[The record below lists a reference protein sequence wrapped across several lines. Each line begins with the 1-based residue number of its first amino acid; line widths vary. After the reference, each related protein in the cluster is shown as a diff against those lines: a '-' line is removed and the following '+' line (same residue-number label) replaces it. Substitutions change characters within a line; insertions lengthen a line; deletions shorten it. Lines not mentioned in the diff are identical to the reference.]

1 VNSTVK
7 ESQGGDRKVAP
18 FFKGKKMVE
27 VLDEHEGSKK
37 IGHVPCKAC
46 GSKDNAA
53 VFTDGHTYCFGCQDY
68 QPPQDQVEQQPTTAI
83 KRPTALI
90 DGYYTTLSV
99 RKITEETCRK
109 FDYQVTDSYNNRPQ
123 QIANYRNSD
132 GLVVAQKIRDA
143 DKNFS
148 ILGDAKKMT
157 LFGQHLWNGGRKI
170 VITEG
175 EIDCMSVCQ
184 VQGNKWPT
192 VSLGQG
198 ATSGKKALI
207 AAWDFLQ
214 QFEEIIL
221 MFDQDEVG
229 QRAAVE
235 CAEALPVG
243 KVKIAKLPYKD
254 ANECLQQGEGKAI
267 INAIWQAKDWRP
279 DGIVSSDDFRD
290 IIGKSDSASTVDYP
304 YKKLNDMTRGIR
316 TGLVTICAGS
326 GVGKST
332 FIREIA
338 YSLHNN
344 GQTVGML
351 MLEETNKRTLQG
363 LVGLHMEKN
372 ITIDDGVADE
382 PEIIEAYDSLLG
394 KRPIYLFDH
403 FGSTAVDTIVN
414 RIQYMVKG
422 MGCKHIFL
430 DHVSIL
436 VSGLTGQV
444 TDERRLIDQI
454 MTLLRKLVQELD
466 ICLFL
471 VSHLRR
477 PEGTKGHENGAKV
490 QLSQLR
496 GSHALA
502 QLADFCIGLQVNEED
517 PSDDQREVVLLKNR
531 FTGEVG
537 QADTLQ
543 YNRITGRLIEADSR
557 F

>member
-1 VNSTVK
+1 M
-7 ESQGGDRKVAP
+7 GVAERLPP
-18 FFKGKKMVE
+18 FLRKGKQME
-27 VLDEHEGSKK
+27 EEESKK
-37 IGHVPCKAC
+37 IGHIPCEAC

-53 VFTDGHTYCFGCQDY
+53 VYTDGHTYCFGCQDHQGGDEGVVI
-68 QPPQDQVEQQPTTAI
+68 QPEAR
-83 KRPTALI
+83 KRSLDLI
-90 DGYYTTLSV
+90 DGYYTTLTYRGIS
-99 RKITEETCRK
+99 EETCRK
-109 FDYQVTDSYNNRPQ
+109 FDYQVTDNHKGCAW
-123 QIANYRNSD
+123 QIANYRDIN

-143 DKNFS
+143 DKNFFV
-148 ILGDAKKMT
+148 LGEAKKMT
-157 LFGQHLWNGGRKI
+157 LFGQHLWNGGRKL

-175 EIDCMSVCQ
+175 EIDAMSVSQ
-184 VQGNKWPT
+184 VQGNKWPV
-192 VSLGQG
+192 VSLGLG

-207 AAWDFLQ
+207 AAWDYLALY
-214 QFEEIIL
+214 EEIIL
-221 MFDQDEVG
+221 MFDQDEAG
-229 QRAAVE
+229 QKAALE
-235 CAEALPVG
+235 CAESLPIG
-243 KVKIAKLPYKD
+243 KVKIAKLPHKD
-254 ANECLQQGEGKAI
+254 ASECLQKGEGKAI
-267 INAIWQAKDWRP
+267 IDAIWRAKEWRP
-279 DGIVSSDDFRD
+279 DGIVSSADFRD
-290 IIGKSDSASTVDYP
+290 IIGKSDSASTTTYP
-304 YKKLNDMTRGIR
+304 YSKLNQMTRGIR

-338 YSLHNN
+338 FHLHQDN
-344 GQTVGML
+344 QTVGML

-363 LVGLHMEKN
+363 LVGLHMNKN
-372 ITIDDGVADE
+372 IVVDE
-382 PEIIEAYDSLLG
+382 FAASEDEVVEAYDSLLG
-394 KRPIYLFDH
+394 EKHVYLFDH

-436 VSGLTGQV
+436 VSGLTGEV
-444 TDERRLIDQI
+444 TDERRLIDGI
-454 MTLLRKLVQELD
+454 MTTLRKLVQELD

-471 VSHLRR
+471 VSHLKR
-477 PEGTKGHENGAKV
+477 PDGAKGHENGAKV

-517 PSDDQREVVLLKNR
+517 PSDDSREIVLLKNR

-543 YNRITGRLIEADSR
+543 YNRATGRLIEADSR

>member
-1 VNSTVK
+1 MNSTVK
-7 ESQGGDRKVAP
+7 ESQGGGRKVAP

-68 QPPQDQVEQQPTTAI
+68 QPPQDQVEQQPTTVS
-83 KRPTALI
+83 KRPTELI

-243 KVKIAKLPYKD
+243 KVKIAKLPCKD

>member
-1 VNSTVK
+1 MEQFAPDK
-7 ESQGGDRKVAP
+7 EYEESDKISHIP
-18 FFKGKKMVE
+18 CE
-27 VLDEHEGSKK
+27 V
-37 IGHVPCKAC
+37 C

-53 VFTDGHTYCFGCQDY
+53 VYTDGHTYCFGCRDY
-68 QPPQDQVEQQPTTAI
+68 QHPEDGTEVQNQPAP

-90 DGYYTTLSV
+90 DGYYTALPV

-109 FDYQVTDSYNNRPQ
+109 YDYQVTDNYNGRPQ
-123 QIANYRNSD
+123 QIANYRNSE
-132 GLVVAQKIRDA
+132 GVVVAQKIRDA

-157 LFGQHLWNGGRKI
+157 LFGQHLWNGDRKI
-170 VITEG
+170 IITEG
-175 EIDCMSVCQ
+175 EIDCMTVSQ
-184 VQGNKWPT
+184 VQGNKWPV

-207 AAWDFLQ
+207 AAWDYLVQ
-214 QFEEIIL
+214 YSEVIL

-254 ANECLQQGEGKAI
+254 ANECLQKGEGKAI
-267 INAIWQAKDWRP
+267 IDAIWRAKDWRP

-290 IIGKSDSASTVDYP
+290 IIGKSDSASTVTYP
-304 YKKLNDMTRGIR
+304 YKRLNDMTRGIR

-338 YSLHNN
+338 YHLHTA
-344 GQTVGML
+344 GETVGML

-363 LVGLHMEKN
+363 IVGLHMEKN
-372 ITIDDGVADE
+372 ITIDDGVAEE
-382 PEIIEAYDSLLG
+382 PEIVEAYDKLLG
-394 KRPIYLFDH
+394 DRPIYLFDH
-403 FGSTAVDTIVN
+403 FGSTAVDTITN

-444 TDERRLIDQI
+444 NDERRLIDQI

-477 PEGTKGHENGAKV
+477 PEGQRGHENGAKV

-502 QLADFCIGLQVNEED
+502 QLADFCIGLQVNDED
-517 PSDDQREVVLLKNR
+517 PSDDTREIVLLKNR

-537 QADTLQ
+537 QADTLA
-543 YNRITGRLIEADSR
+543 YNRTTGRLIEADSR

>member
-1 VNSTVK
+1 M
-7 ESQGGDRKVAP
+7 E
-18 FFKGKKMVE
+18 E
-27 VLDEHEGSKK
+27 EEESKK
-37 IGHVPCKAC
+37 IGHIPCEAC

-53 VFTDGHTYCFGCQDY
+53 VYTDGHTYCFGCQDHQGGDEGVVI
-68 QPPQDQVEQQPTTAI
+68 QPVAR
-83 KRPTALI
+83 KRSLDLI
-90 DGYYTTLSV
+90 DGYYTTLTYRGIS
-99 RKITEETCRK
+99 EETCRK
-109 FDYQVTDSYNNRPQ
+109 FDYQVTDNHKGCAW
-123 QIANYRNSD
+123 QIANYRDIN

-143 DKNFS
+143 DKNFFV
-148 ILGDAKKMT
+148 LGEAKKMT
-157 LFGQHLWNGGRKI
+157 LFGQHLWNGGRKL

-175 EIDCMSVCQ
+175 EIDAMSVSQ
-184 VQGNKWPT
+184 VQGNKWPV
-192 VSLGQG
+192 VSLGLG

-207 AAWDFLQ
+207 AAWDYLALY
-214 QFEEIIL
+214 EEIIL
-221 MFDQDEVG
+221 MFDQDEAG
-229 QRAAVE
+229 QKAALE
-235 CAEALPVG
+235 CAESLPIG
-243 KVKIAKLPYKD
+243 KVKIAKLPHKD
-254 ANECLQQGEGKAI
+254 ASECLQKGEGKAI
-267 INAIWQAKDWRP
+267 IDAIWRAKEWRP
-279 DGIVSSDDFRD
+279 DGIVSSADFRD
-290 IIGKSDSASTVDYP
+290 IIGKSDSASTTTYP
-304 YKKLNDMTRGIR
+304 YSKLNQMTRGIR

-338 YSLHNN
+338 FHLHQDN
-344 GQTVGML
+344 QTVGML

-363 LVGLHMEKN
+363 LVGLHMNKN
-372 ITIDDGVADE
+372 IVVDE
-382 PEIIEAYDSLLG
+382 FAASEDEVVEAYDSLLG
-394 KRPIYLFDH
+394 DRHVYLFDH

-436 VSGLTGQV
+436 VSGLTGEV
-444 TDERRLIDQI
+444 TDERRLIDGI
-454 MTLLRKLVQELD
+454 MTTLRKLVQELD

-471 VSHLRR
+471 VSHLKR
-477 PEGTKGHENGAKV
+477 PDGAKGHENGAKV

-517 PSDDQREVVLLKNR
+517 PSDDSREIVLLKNR

-543 YNRITGRLIEADSR
+543 YNRSTSRLIEADSR

>member
-1 VNSTVK
+1 MSLTLEANAQNQQ
-7 ESQGGDRKVAP
+7 ESEK
-18 FFKGKKMVE
+18 
-27 VLDEHEGSKK
+27 LHH
-37 IGHVPCKAC
+37 IPCEAC
-46 GSKDNAA
+46 GSRDNAA
-53 VFTDGHTYCFGCQDY
+53 VYTDGHTYCFGCRNIQHGDEDGLIIQAQAPKRSQD
-68 QPPQDQVEQQPTTAI
+68 
-83 KRPTALI
+83 LI
-90 DGYYTTLSV
+90 DGYYTTLSK
-99 RKITEETCRK
+99 RCISEETCRK
-109 FDYQVTDSYNNRPQ
+109 FDYQVTDNHKGRPHH
-123 QIANYRNSD
+123 IANYRDAD
-132 GLVVAQKIRDA
+132 GVVVAQKVRDA

-148 ILGDAKKMT
+148 ILGDAKSMT
-157 LFGQHLWNGGRKI
+157 LFGQHLWNGGRKL

-175 EIDCMSVCQ
+175 EIDCLSVSQ
-184 VQGNKWPT
+184 IQGNKWPT
-192 VSLGQG
+192 VSLGGG
-198 ATSGKKALI
+198 ASSGKKALI
-207 AAWDFLQ
+207 AAWDWLLAFD
-214 QFEEIIL
+214 EIIL
-221 MFDQDEVG
+221 MFDQDASG
-229 QRAAVE
+229 QKAAIE
-235 CAEALPVG
+235 CAESLPIG
-243 KVKIAKLPYKD
+243 KVKIAKLPHKD
-254 ANECLQQGEGKAI
+254 ANECLQKGDGKAI
-267 INAIWQAKDWRP
+267 IDAIWRAKDWRP

-290 IIGKSDSASTVDYP
+290 IIGKSDSKSTVAYP
-304 YKKLNDMTRGIR
+304 YKRLNEMTRGIR

-332 FIREIA
+332 FIREVA
-338 YSLHNN
+338 YALHRS

-372 ITIDDGVADE
+372 ITIDEDCAGE
-382 PEIIEAYDSLLG
+382 PEVVEAYDSLLG
-394 KRPIYLFDH
+394 GNPVYLFDH

-454 MTLLRKLVQELD
+454 MTTLRKLVQELD

-471 VSHLRR
+471 VSHLKR
-477 PEGTKGHENGAKV
+477 PEGNKGHENGAKV

-517 PSDDQREVVLLKNR
+517 PSDDTREIVLLKNR

-537 QADTLQ
+537 NADTLQ
-543 YNRITGRLIEADSR
+543 YSRNTGRLLEVNSIER

>member
-1 VNSTVK
+1 MEQE
-7 ESQGGDRKVAP
+7 ESEK
-18 FFKGKKMVE
+18 
-27 VLDEHEGSKK
+27 LHH
-37 IGHVPCKAC
+37 IPCESC

-53 VFTDGHTYCFGCQDY
+53 VYTDGHTFCFGCKDFKAGEEGAEVQA
-68 QPPQDQVEQQPTTAI
+68 QES
-83 KRPTALI
+83 KRPTDLI

-99 RKITEETCRK
+99 RGISEETCRK
-109 FDYQVTDSYNNRPQ
+109 FDYQVTDNYRGRPQ

-157 LFGQHLWNGGRKI
+157 LFGQHLWNGGRKL

-175 EIDCMSVCQ
+175 EIDCMSVSQ
-184 VQGNKWPT
+184 IQGNKWPT

-198 ATSGKKALI
+198 ASSGKKALI
-207 AAWDFLQ
+207 GAWDYLQ

-229 QRAAVE
+229 QKAALE
-235 CAEALPVG
+235 CAEALPIG
-243 KVKIAKLPYKD
+243 KVKIAKLPHKD
-254 ANECLQQGEGKAI
+254 ANECLQKGEGKAI
-267 INAIWQAKDWRP
+267 IDAIWRAKDWRP

-290 IIGKSDSASTVDYP
+290 IIGKSDSTSTVSYP
-304 YKKLNDMTRGIR
+304 YPKLNEMTRGIR

-332 FIREIA
+332 LIREIA
-338 YSLHNN
+338 YHLHTH

-372 ITIDDGVADE
+372 ITIDEDCAGEEEVV
-382 PEIIEAYDSLLG
+382 EAYDSLLG
-394 KRPIYLFDH
+394 EHPVYLFDH

-454 MTLLRKLVQELD
+454 MTTLRKLVQELD

-471 VSHLRR
+471 VSHLKR
-477 PEGTKGHENGAKV
+477 PEGAKGHENGAKV

-502 QLADFCIGLQVNEED
+502 QLADFCIGLQVNGED
-517 PSDDQREVVLLKNR
+517 PSDDSREIVLLKNR

-543 YNRITGRLIEADSR
+543 YDRNTGRLIEADSR

>member
-1 VNSTVK
+1 M
-7 ESQGGDRKVAP
+7 GVAERLPP
-18 FFKGKKMVE
+18 FLRKGKQME
-27 VLDEHEGSKK
+27 EEESKK
-37 IGHVPCKAC
+37 IGHIPCEAC

-53 VFTDGHTYCFGCQDY
+53 VYTDGHTYCFGCRDHQGGEEGVLI
-68 QPPQDQVEQQPTTAI
+68 QPEAR
-83 KRPTALI
+83 KRSLDLI
-90 DGYYTTLSV
+90 DGYYTTLTYRGIS
-99 RKITEETCRK
+99 EETCRK
-109 FDYQVTDSYNNRPQ
+109 FDYQVTDNHKGCAW
-123 QIANYRNSD
+123 QIANYRDIN

-143 DKNFS
+143 DKNFFV
-148 ILGDAKKMT
+148 LGEAKKMT
-157 LFGQHLWNGGRKI
+157 LFGQHLWNGGRKL

-175 EIDCMSVCQ
+175 EIDAMSVSQ
-184 VQGNKWPT
+184 VQGNKWPV
-192 VSLGQG
+192 VSLGLG

-207 AAWDFLQ
+207 AAWDYLALY
-214 QFEEIIL
+214 EEIIL
-221 MFDQDEVG
+221 MFDQDEAG
-229 QRAAVE
+229 QKAALE
-235 CAEALPVG
+235 CAESLPIG
-243 KVKIAKLPYKD
+243 KVKIAKLPHKD
-254 ANECLQQGEGKAI
+254 ASECLQKGEGKAI
-267 INAIWQAKDWRP
+267 IDAIWRAKEWRP
-279 DGIVSSDDFRD
+279 DGIVSSADFRD
-290 IIGKSDSASTVDYP
+290 IIGKSDSASTTTYP
-304 YKKLNDMTRGIR
+304 YSKLNQMTRGIR

-338 YSLHNN
+338 FHLHQDN
-344 GQTVGML
+344 QTVGML

-363 LVGLHMEKN
+363 LVGLHMNKN
-372 ITIDDGVADE
+372 IVVDE
-382 PEIIEAYDSLLG
+382 FAASEDEVVEAYDSLLG
-394 KRPIYLFDH
+394 DRHVYLFDH

-436 VSGLTGQV
+436 VSGLTGEV
-444 TDERRLIDQI
+444 TDERRLIDGI
-454 MTLLRKLVQELD
+454 MTTLRKLVQELD

-471 VSHLRR
+471 VSHLKR
-477 PEGTKGHENGAKV
+477 PDGAKGHENGAKV

-517 PSDDQREVVLLKNR
+517 PSDDSREIVLLKNR

-543 YNRITGRLIEADSR
+543 YNRSTSRLIEADSR

>member
-1 VNSTVK
+1 M
-7 ESQGGDRKVAP
+7 GVAERLPP
-18 FFKGKKMVE
+18 FLRKGKQME
-27 VLDEHEGSKK
+27 EEESKK
-37 IGHVPCKAC
+37 IGHIPCEAC

-53 VFTDGHTYCFGCQDY
+53 VYTDGHTYCFGCQDHQGGDEGVVI
-68 QPPQDQVEQQPTTAI
+68 QPEAR
-83 KRPTALI
+83 KRSLDLI
-90 DGYYTTLSV
+90 DGYYTTLTYRGIS
-99 RKITEETCRK
+99 EETCRK
-109 FDYQVTDSYNNRPQ
+109 FDYQVTDNHKGCAW
-123 QIANYRNSD
+123 QIANYRDIN

-143 DKNFS
+143 DKNFFV
-148 ILGDAKKMT
+148 LGEAKKMT
-157 LFGQHLWNGGRKI
+157 LFGQHLWNGGRKL

-175 EIDCMSVCQ
+175 EIDAMSVSQ
-184 VQGNKWPT
+184 VQGNKWPV
-192 VSLGQG
+192 VSLGLG

-207 AAWDFLQ
+207 AAWDYLALY
-214 QFEEIIL
+214 EEIIL
-221 MFDQDEVG
+221 MFDQDEAG
-229 QRAAVE
+229 QKAALE
-235 CAEALPVG
+235 CAESLPIG
-243 KVKIAKLPYKD
+243 KVKIAKLPHKD
-254 ANECLQQGEGKAI
+254 ASECLQKGEGKAI
-267 INAIWQAKDWRP
+267 IDAIWRAKEWRP
-279 DGIVSSDDFRD
+279 DGIVSSADFRD
-290 IIGKSDSASTVDYP
+290 IIGKSDSASTTTYP
-304 YKKLNDMTRGIR
+304 YSKLNQMTRGIR

-338 YSLHNN
+338 FHLHQDN
-344 GQTVGML
+344 QTVGML

-363 LVGLHMEKN
+363 LVGLHMNKN
-372 ITIDDGVADE
+372 IVVDE
-382 PEIIEAYDSLLG
+382 FAASEDEVVEAYDSLLG
-394 KRPIYLFDH
+394 EKHVYLFDH

-436 VSGLTGQV
+436 VSGLTGEV
-444 TDERRLIDQI
+444 TDERRLIDGI
-454 MTLLRKLVQELD
+454 MTTLRKLVQELD

-471 VSHLRR
+471 VSHLKR
-477 PEGTKGHENGAKV
+477 PDGAKGHENGAKV

-517 PSDDQREVVLLKNR
+517 PSDDSREIVLLKNR

-543 YNRITGRLIEADSR
+543 YNRSTSRLIEADSR

>member
-1 VNSTVK
+1 MEQEHDETT
-7 ESQGGDRKVAP
+7 KVA
-18 FFKGKKMVE
+18 
-27 VLDEHEGSKK
+27 H
-37 IGHVPCKAC
+37 IPCEAC

-53 VFTDGHTYCFGCQDY
+53 VFSDGHTYCFGCKDFQAGEEGAEV
-68 QPPQDQVEQQPTTAI
+68 QAQAP
-83 KRPTALI
+83 KRPTDLI

-99 RKITEETCRK
+99 RGISEETCRK
-109 FDYQVTDSYNNRPQ
+109 FDYQVTDNYRGRPQ

-157 LFGQHLWNGGRKI
+157 LFGQHLWNGGRKL

-175 EIDCMSVCQ
+175 EIDCMSVSQ
-184 VQGNKWPT
+184 IQGNKWPT

-198 ATSGKKALI
+198 ASSGKKALI
-207 AAWDFLQ
+207 GAWDYLQ
-214 QFEEIIL
+214 QFEEVIL

-229 QRAAVE
+229 QKAALE

-243 KVKIAKLPYKD
+243 KVKIAKLPHKD
-254 ANECLQQGEGKAI
+254 ANECLQRGEGKAI
-267 INAIWQAKDWRP
+267 IDAIWRAKSWRP

-290 IIGKSDSASTVDYP
+290 IIGKSDSTSTVSYP
-304 YKKLNDMTRGIR
+304 YPKLNEMTRGIR

-332 FIREIA
+332 LIREIA
-338 YSLHNN
+338 YHLHTH

-363 LVGLHMEKN
+363 LVGLHMDKN
-372 ITIDDGVADE
+372 ITIDESAAGEEEV
-382 PEIIEAYDSLLG
+382 IEAYDSLLG
-394 KRPIYLFDH
+394 EHPVYLFDH

-454 MTLLRKLVQELD
+454 MTTLRKLVQELD

-471 VSHLRR
+471 VSHLKR
-477 PEGTKGHENGAKV
+477 PEGAKGHENGAKV

-517 PSDDQREVVLLKNR
+517 PSDDSREIVLLKNR

-543 YNRITGRLIEADSR
+543 YDRNTGRLIEADSR